1 MNSYERVISALRRE
15 QPDRVPIVEWMIH
28 PNVINRLEPDITE
41 QEFMAK
47 HLDAISTWQ
56 IMQEKD
62 CGDDVVID
70 EWGIKRKYLGQRYG
84 VPFEFPIKNEQELEN
99 YQPPNPN
106 ERYRLDLLKEV
117 VAKYKRNKAIVFCL
131 ETVFTYAWALVG
143 LEELLICFKI
153 NPNFAKKLLD
163 ISFNYHLEL
172 AKASIEAGANA
183 IMCGDDLA
191 YKTGLM
197 MLRKDFER
205 FLLPYY
211 KKMIDEVHNKETYF
225 IKHTDGRIWEIL
237 DLLIDAGIDA
247 INPLEPVAGMNIGE
261 VKKKYGDK
269 VCLIGNIDC
278 GDLLSRKSPCET
290 QEVVKQTIKEA
301 ASDGGYII
309 SSSNAI
315 HASVKPENYKAM
327 IEAAKRYGKYPK
339 VNLLKHG
346 SIFPELQ

>member
-1 MNSYERVISALRRE
+1 MNSYERVMCALRID

-28 PNVINRLEPDITE
+28 PNVTNRLEPGITE

-56 IMQEKD
+56 TMREKD
-62 CGDDVVID
+62 CGDETIID
-70 EWGIKRKYLGQRYG
+70 EWGVKRKYLGQRYPM
-84 VPFEFPIKNEQELEN
+84 PFEFPIKNEEDLRN
-99 YQPPNPN
+99 YEPPSPN
-106 ERYRLDLLKEV
+106 QDYRLDLLKEV
-117 VAKYKRNKAIVFCL
+117 VKKYKRNKAIVFCL

-143 LEELLICFKI
+143 LEELLISFKI
-153 NPNFAKKLLD
+153 NRDFARKLLD
-163 ISFNYHLEL
+163 INSNYHLKL
-172 AKASIEAGANA
+172 AKAAIEAGADV

-197 MLRKDFER
+197 MSRQDFER

-211 KKMIDEVHNKETYF
+211 KKMIGQVHDKGAYF

-237 DLLIDAGIDA
+237 DLLVDAGIDA
-247 INPLEPVAGMNIGE
+247 INPLEPVADMNIGE

-278 GDLLSRKSPCET
+278 GDLLSRKSPREVK
-290 QEVVKQTIKEA
+290 EVVKQTIKKA
-301 ASDGGYII
+301 APGGGYII

-327 IEAAKRYGKYPK
+327 IQATKKYGKYSVASSLIYK
-339 VNLLKHG
+339 G
-346 SIFPELQ
+346 